1 MIVTLRCLSPCMGE
15 EVALLHKAVIKAGP
29 GYFCG
34 LFVDEIYT
42 VLFFIQS
49 VSGTMELIIEIR
61 NTTSFE
67 IKTNIKFNLK
77 NIPCDFHYSNGL
89 VVTHGTKSIR

>member
-1 MIVTLRCLSPCMGE
+1 MGE
-15 EVALLHKAVIKAGP
+15 EVALLHKTFIKAGP
-29 GYFCG
+29 GIFYA

-42 VLFFIQS
+42 VLFFMQS
-49 VSGTMELIIEIR
+49 VSETMDLELIVEIR

-67 IKTNIKFNLK
+67 IKTNIKFNFK

-89 VVTHGTKSIR
+89 VVTHTKKSIG